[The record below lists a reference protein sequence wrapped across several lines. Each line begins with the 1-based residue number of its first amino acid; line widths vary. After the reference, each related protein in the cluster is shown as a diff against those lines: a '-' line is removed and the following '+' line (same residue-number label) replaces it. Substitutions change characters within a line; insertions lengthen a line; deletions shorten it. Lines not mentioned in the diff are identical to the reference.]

1 MKHVK
6 PEYRSAWRVNFM
18 SDNLIEVAQANV
30 GERETNGP
38 NRSPWIDELCNRL
51 GVKLGSSYCASA
63 VAFWLHEV
71 GCKALADNPASSQS
85 WKAWADDNGR
95 LRSDPNDLLKCTG
108 ALGGWT
114 DPNDSAHGHIFVI
127 TERLTTTD
135 GDVAA
140 VKTIEA
146 NTSSGGSANGDGVY
160 DRRRNTQQV
169 PTLWFI
175 DLTGLP
181 GCNYWPKTPVTP

>member
-1 MKHVK
+1 M
-6 PEYRSAWRVNFM
+6 A
-18 SDNLIEVAQANV
+18 DNLIQTAQKDV
-30 GERETNGP
+30 GEREDDGA
-38 NRSPWIDELCNRL
+38 NRSIWIDHINDWLQVQR
-51 GVKLGSSYCASA
+51 GSSYCAGA
-63 VAFWLHEV
+63 VSLWLHRA
-71 GCKALADNPASSQS
+71 GCDQRPDSPASSQA
-85 WKAWADDNGR
+85 WKRWADDNGR
-95 LRSDPNDLLKCTG
+95 LRSDPDDLLKCTG

-114 DPNDSAHGHIFVI
+114 NLDDPTHGHIFVI
-127 TERLTTTD
+127 TERLTTTG

-181 GCNYWPKTPVTP
+181 GCNYWPKSLGVV